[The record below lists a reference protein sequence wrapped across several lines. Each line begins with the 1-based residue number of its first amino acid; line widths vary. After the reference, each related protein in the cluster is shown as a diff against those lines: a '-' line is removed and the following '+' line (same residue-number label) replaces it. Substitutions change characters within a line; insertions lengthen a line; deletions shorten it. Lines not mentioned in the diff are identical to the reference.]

1 MLNKLRIAKEFA
13 DMLNSDKIE
22 SIILFGSVARGDGKL
37 NSDINILIVSDCLE
51 YDDSKVID
59 LIIKFL
65 FEKEQLIST
74 SIISEDVFMKMQ
86 YSNFL
91 SKVIDEGVVLVNN

>member
-22 SIILFGSVARGDGKL
+22 SIILFGSVARGDDKL

-59 LIIKFL
+59 LITKFL